1 MMCCLPNIRSTKELT
16 GMSCS
21 GKSRGTAGG
30 PLASPRTQASQSG
43 AHDAGVTFEY
53 VGTTGLTAVGSVTK
67 RVYLFTEPGM
77 RVTADRRD
85 ALSLLAVPLLRQIR

>member
-1 MMCCLPNIRSTKELT
+1 
-16 GMSCS
+16 MSCC
-21 GKSRGTAGG
+21 GKTRGTVEGT
-30 PLASPRTQASQSG
+30 LASPRMQASQSG
-43 AHDAGVTFEY
+43 AHDSGVTFEY

>member
-1 MMCCLPNIRSTKELT
+1 
-16 GMSCS
+16 MSCC
-21 GKSRGTAGG
+21 GKTRGTVEGTFT
-30 PLASPRTQASQSG
+30 SPRMQASRSG
-43 AHDAGVTFEY
+43 AHNSGVTFEY
-53 VGTTGLTAVGSVTK
+53 VGTTGLTAVGSVTR

>member
-1 MMCCLPNIRSTKELT
+1 
-16 GMSCS
+16 MSCC
-21 GKSRGTAGG
+21 GKSRGTVEGTFT
-30 PLASPRTQASQSG
+30 SPRMQASRSG
-43 AHDAGVTFEY
+43 AHNSGVTFEY